1 MATLERTWNVAPILH
16 IVQKIAENYCSRLYL
31 LIGHVWWLYELYFKR
46 YIQKCNLSHVLINTH
61 HEVAE
66 LVNHGSVKNTKTW
79 ISWERNIT
87 FPRDKKTL
95 NLCLRWHVLK
105 SYRFAAEVTFK
116 VDLLNV
122 ITLDEH
128 C

>member
-1 MATLERTWNVAPILH
+1 MALRV
-16 IVQKIAENYCSRLYL
+16 VFQKIYSKMQSISCT
-31 LIGHVWWLYELYFKR
+31 
-46 YIQKCNLSHVLINTH
+46 NTH
-61 HEVAE
+61 PEVAE

-95 NLCLRWHVLK
+95 KLCLRWHVLK
-105 SYRFAAEVTFK
+105 SYRFATEVTFK
-116 VDLLNV
+116 VDPLNV